1 MSKRGGKNGGKK
13 NGGKKNSGGKN
24 GTSQLGDAVP
34 FSNNAFSGLSGLGG
48 TLPSAPAPA
57 PTPVAQTTPVAPVRF
72 PNKLV
77 VRMEKKG
84 RRGKTVTR
92 ISGVPTKDL
101 AALCKEMKK
110 ALGCGATIEDVDLI
124 LLGDLTERAVAWFK
138 KAGATKLVRGT

>member
-1 MSKRGGKNGGKK
+1 MSKRGGKNGG
-13 NGGKKNSGGKN
+13 GKN
-24 GTSQLGDAVP
+24 GKTQPDEAVP
-34 FSNNAFSGLSGLGG
+34 FSNNAFSGLSGLGR
-48 TLPSAPAPA
+48 TLPSAPPEPA
-57 PTPVAQTTPVAPVRF
+57 PSPKPVTQTKPASQGRF